1 MIPDAAQIA
10 QDAVTIRGILELL
23 AGPEPITALEVANTQ
38 HISIV
43 DSNRLLHILHRAGV
57 IEHPIAERDVLGTSQ
72 AVPQIMLWQ
81 LTYAAMAGDVCTE
94 AGILA
99 EGGV

>member
-1 MIPDAAQIA
+1 MTDSCACQDCAAM
-10 QDAVTIRGILELL
+10 R
-23 AGPEPITALEVANTQ
+23 
-38 HISIV
+38 
-43 DSNRLLHILHRAGV
+43 RA
-57 IEHPIAERDVLGTSQ
+57 EHPIAERDVLGTSQ